1 MQVSGPQLLRALT
14 SAGKARGGQLGNQN
28 ALKALVW
35 EDNYDLSNPNGIR
48 RFLVEVIKAVWEG
61 KLGTRAAS
69 SLNGS
74 LRLIFEL
81 VELPELEKRIEQME
95 AERQTLKAKKLLDEL
110 NKITPS
116 KPALNYSRTPAP
128 CGYSST

>member
-1 MQVSGPQLLRALT
+1 LT
-14 SAGKARGGQLGNQN
+14 AAAKARGGQLGNQN

-35 EDNYDLSNPNGIR
+35 EDTYDLSKPEGIR

-61 KLGTRAAS
+61 RLGTRAAS

-95 AERQTLKAKKLLDEL
+95 AERGKQ
-110 NKITPS
+110 
-116 KPALNYSRTPAP
+116 R
-128 CGYSST
+128 